1 MYNCLN
7 NGKILLLYEE
17 DFYMDEKLYKT
28 ITFSGAANLII
39 GICILVSG
47 ISAGILLIISGSKL
61 LKSKKKIL
69 L

>member
-1 MYNCLN
+1 
-7 NGKILLLYEE
+7 
-17 DFYMDEKLYKT
+17 MDEKLYKT